1 MKNNRFK
8 FNPTPV
14 LLETAGFSVN
24 TATVELKLEI
34 EKK

>member
-14 LLETAGFSVN
+14 LLAIAGFTVN
-24 TATVELKLEI
+24 TTTVELKPEI
-34 EKK
+34 ETK